1 MNKPSLGPVSKTR
14 GVSHSETERL
24 ESLAETALLDTPPEE
39 GFDRITRL
47 AQKLFGVSSASVSLI
62 AEDRQFLK
70 SVAGNLDVNSP
81 RMASFCTHTIMTP
94 DTLVVEDA
102 GEDDRFSSNPYVLG
116 IPNIRFYAGQPLQ
129 GPGGHNIGTLCISDQ
144 QPRTFNGEQE
154 KVLRDLAA
162 VVQREINVRTDLRNG
177 ARIQQAHLPD
187 RPPSLPGYRVRAAF
201 RPAGELSGDF
211 YDWDFVKGRFRFTLA
226 DVMGKGTGPAILA
239 ATVRAGLRARVDL
252 DPAEA
257 FAAVSNELICNLE
270 RTDSFVTAF
279 HGELDPDTGAVS
291 YADAGHGLAHYLP
304 AQGRPMR
311 LPTSSGPLGILPGM
325 HWKTES
331 LILGPGDA
339 LLIPSDGILDLVN
352 DDLEELA
359 TVLARLSSVD
369 DPQAYVDTLVSQ
381 AGAGSDDTTILILRR
396 NEPVVRLDGL

>member
-1 MNKPSLGPVSKTR
+1 MNEPSPNLFNESAGSA
-14 GVSHSETERL
+14 HNETERL
-24 ESLAETALLDTPPEE
+24 KSLAETALLDTPPEE

-70 SVAGNLDVNSP
+70 SVAGTLDVNSP
-81 RMASFCTHTIMTP
+81 RKASFCTHTIMTP

-162 VVQREINVRTDLRNG
+162 VVQREINVRTDLQNG
-177 ARIQQAHLPD
+177 ARIQHA
-187 RPPSLPGYRVRAAF
+187 PSLPGYRVTAAF

-211 YDWDFVKGRFRFTLA
+211 YDWDLVQGRFRFTLA

-239 ATVRAGLRARVDL
+239 ATVRAGLRANANL
-252 DPAEA
+252 DPAGA
-257 FAAVSNELICNLE
+257 FAAVSTELTCNLE

-279 HGELDPDTGAVS
+279 HGDLDPDTGTVS
-291 YADAGHGLAHYLP
+291 YSDAGHGLAHYLP
-304 AQGRPMR
+304 AGGRPIR
-311 LPTSSGPLGILPGM
+311 LPTSSGPLGIFPGM
-325 HWKTES
+325 QWHTES
-331 LILGPGDA
+331 LTLGPGDA
-339 LLIPSDGILDLVN
+339 LMIPSDGVLELVN

-359 TVLARLSSVD
+359 HVLAQLSSADDPRDFIDRLSSEAV
-369 DPQAYVDTLVSQ
+369 T
-381 AGAGSDDTTILILRR
+381 GADDTTVLILRR
-396 NEPVVRLDGL
+396 NELTVGLDGL

>member
-1 MNKPSLGPVSKTR
+1 MKPSLDLFNEPAGFPQD
-14 GVSHSETERL
+14 ETGRL
-24 ESLAETALLDTPPEE
+24 KSLAETALLDTPPEE

-81 RMASFCTHTIMTP
+81 RLASFCTHTIMTP

-102 GEDDRFSSNPYVLG
+102 GVDDRFSSNPYVLG

-144 QPRTFNGEQE
+144 EPRTFSGEQE

-177 ARIQQAHLPD
+177 ARMQQAHLPE
-187 RPPSLPGYRVRAAF
+187 RAPSLPGYQVRATF

-211 YDWDFVKGRFRFTLA
+211 YDWDLVQGRFRFTLA

-239 ATVRAGLRARVDL
+239 ATVRAGLRAEADV
-252 DPAEA
+252 DPARA
-257 FAAVSNELICNLE
+257 FTAVSAELICNLE

-291 YADAGHGLAHYLP
+291 YADAGHGLAHYVP
-304 AQGRPMR
+304 AGGQPVR
-311 LPTSSGPLGILPGM
+311 LSTSSGPLGILPGM
-325 HWKTES
+325 QWHTDH
-331 LILGPGDA
+331 LTLDPGDA
-339 LLIPSDGILDLVN
+339 LVIPSDGVLDLVN

-359 TVLARLSSVD
+359 RVLARFCAVD
-369 DPQAYVDTLVSQ
+369 DPAPVVDSLISGPDT
-381 AGAGSDDTTILILRR
+381 GADDITVLILRR
-396 NEPVVRLDGL
+396 MSPAVGLDGP